1 MEKILQDLIE
11 LKKEEKE
18 KLENII
24 DGFCARNHEEK
35 HVEVLLFKYR
45 VGWQKRII
53 LHLDCII
60 YKYTKL

>member
-11 LKKEEKE
+11 LKKEEEE

-35 HVEVLLFKYR
+35 HTEVQLFKYR
-45 VGWQKRII
+45 VIWQKRII

-60 YKYTKL
+60 DKNTLK